1 MVFMDFPVLL
11 SVAVVVIGLVTAG
24 FWARSALRRSSG
36 AVAMMDSQLRLGQ
49 FVRPYRL
56 PLGVAVALTMVQ
68 TMLDLAAPWP
78 LKLAVDNVIDRQPL
92 EGWLAGLNGL
102 SMAGLAA
109 MAALAGV
116 ILVAVGSVVGYL
128 TDYIVGATAE
138 RIGADLR
145 SAAFGRLQRRSLR
158 FYDRNRTGDLVSRL
172 TSDVSRVQDVLVSW
186 FHTLLPELLAVV
198 GMLAVLCMLDAQMA
212 LAALVVIPCL
222 AIQIMMSR
230 SRIRTAERQARD
242 RYGTLASQA
251 VEVLRNVRAVQA
263 FSRQDAEEQR
273 FRGRSAAAARAALHA
288 LDIQARYV
296 PTSDVILALGS
307 GLILFLGV
315 MRVTSGQMTVGTL
328 LVILTY
334 LAAFY
339 HPIRSLTRLTSVV
352 AKGAASR
359 ERLMEIFVD
368 DGVVVEAPEAIPA
381 PQVPCALA
389 FHNVTFGYRREM
401 PVLRNISLEI
411 RAGERVCIVGP
422 TGAGKS
428 TLLALLLRF
437 YDPDQGAVTMGGM
450 DLTRCTLRSLRDR
463 IAFVPQDTWLLDGT
477 VAENIRFGRP
487 EATDE
492 EIRAAGR
499 VALVEEFVAR
509 LPEGYNAM
517 VGESGIS
524 LSGGQ
529 RRRIALARALV
540 RDAPILL
547 LDEPTSGLDTGS
559 EATVI
564 DALRHIAP
572 PRTVVMVSHRLRLA
586 AIADRVVVLHGGQ
599 VVEQGAPAVI
609 LAADGAF
616 AHLWAQQGLPSTN
629 NETAASMLDIPTSLD
644 PKLLKKD
651 ILVRHRVQGIT
662 SCTKSADEPFS

>member
-1 MVFMDFPVLL
+1 
-11 SVAVVVIGLVTAG
+11 
-24 FWARSALRRSSG
+24 
-36 AVAMMDSQLRLGQ
+36 
-49 FVRPYRL
+49 
-56 PLGVAVALTMVQ
+56 
-68 TMLDLAAPWP
+68 MLDLAAPWP
-78 LKLAVDNVIDRQPL
+78 LKLAVDNVIDGQPL
-92 EGWLAGLNGL
+92 EGWLAGLNRL
-102 SMAGLAA
+102 STAGLAA

-128 TDYIVGATAE
+128 TDYIVGAAAE

-145 SAAFGRLQRRSLR
+145 SAAFGRLQRRSLW
-158 FYDRNRTGDLVSRL
+158 FHDRNRTGDLVSRL
-172 TSDVSRVQDVLVSW
+172 TSDVSRVQGVLVAW
-186 FHTLLPELLAVV
+186 FHTLLPEVLAVV
-198 GMLAVLCMLDAQMA
+198 GMLAVLCMLDTQMA
-212 LAALVVIPCL
+212 LAALVVMPFL
-222 AIQIMMSR
+222 AIQIIMSR
-230 SRIRTAERQARD
+230 SRIRTVERQARD
-242 RYGTLASQA
+242 RYGTLASHA
-251 VEVLRNVRAVQA
+251 TEVLRNVRAVQA

-273 FRGRSAAAARAALHA
+273 FRGNSAAAARAALHA
-288 LDIQARYV
+288 LDVQARYV

-368 DGVVVEAPEAIPA
+368 DGVVVEDPRAMPA
-381 PQVPCALA
+381 PRVPGALA
-389 FHNVTFGYRREM
+389 FQNVTFGYRREM
-401 PVLRNISLEI
+401 PVLRDVSLEI
-411 RAGERVCIVGP
+411 RAGESVCIVGP

-428 TLLALLLRF
+428 TLLSLLLRF
-437 YDPDQGAVTMGGM
+437 YDPDEGAITMGGI
-450 DLTRCTLRSLRDR
+450 DLTRCTLRSIRDR

-477 VAENIRFGRP
+477 VAENIRFGRT

-509 LPEGYNAM
+509 LPEGYDAM

-529 RRRIALARALV
+529 RRRIALARAIV

-547 LDEPTSGLDTGS
+547 LDEPTSGLDAGS
-559 EATVI
+559 ETTVI
-564 DALRHIAP
+564 DALRQIAQH
-572 PRTVVMVSHRLRLA
+572 RMVVMVSHRLRLA

-599 VVEQGAPAVI
+599 VVEQGAPAVL
-609 LAADGAF
+609 LAANGAF
-616 AHLWAQQGLPSTN
+616 ARLWAQQGLPMTD
-629 NETAASMLDIPTSLD
+629 NETGASVFACPRCRRAS
-644 PKLLKKD
+644 
-651 ILVRHRVQGIT
+651 
-662 SCTKSADEPFS
+662 SS